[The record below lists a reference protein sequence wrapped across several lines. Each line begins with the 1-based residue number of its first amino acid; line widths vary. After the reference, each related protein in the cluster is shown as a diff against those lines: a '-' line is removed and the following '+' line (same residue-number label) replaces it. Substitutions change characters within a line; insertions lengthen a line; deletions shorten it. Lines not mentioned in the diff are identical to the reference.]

1 MPAAGGEPEAG
12 IVQQVALQTRR
23 SLHRG
28 LGGREAGREPEV
40 GLLVY
45 LNPFLCDAKSSQCFR
60 ESNILL
66 RTKQNLIQTHED
78 RGFPV
83 VHTVKNLP
91 AVQET
96 GVPSLGWEDPLEKGM
111 AIHSSILAWDIPW
124 TEKTGRLQFVGAQRV
139 RHA

>member
-1 MPAAGGEPEAG
+1 MPAAGEEPEAG
-12 IVQQVALQTRR
+12 IAQQVALQTRR

-28 LGGREAGREPEV
+28 PRRPGCGQGARGRTPSV
-40 GLLVY
+40 
-45 LNPFLCDAKSSQCFR
+45 LCDAKSSQCFR
-60 ESNILL
+60 EPNILL

-78 RGFPV
+78 RDFPV

-124 TEKTGRLQFVGAQRV
+124 TEKPGRLQFVGAQRV